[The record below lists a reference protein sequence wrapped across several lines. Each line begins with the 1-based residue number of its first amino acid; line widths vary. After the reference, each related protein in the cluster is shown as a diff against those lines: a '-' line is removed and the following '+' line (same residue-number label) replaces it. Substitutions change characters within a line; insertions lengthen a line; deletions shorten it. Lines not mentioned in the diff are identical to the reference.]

1 MCNLVDAFMEEQY
14 QDQEFLD
21 WLEQKNRQ
29 IREQMEE
36 HYSIEYAKDAIA
48 AKMYE
53 DLMDLEVHDM
63 EKKYDNLSQWELL
76 NEL

>member
-1 MCNLVDAFMEEQY
+1 
-14 QDQEFLD
+14 
-21 WLEQKNRQ
+21 
-29 IREQMEE
+29 MEE